1 MSDKRK
7 NYQIMSSIRYGVC
20 GLILCLTVA
29 LTGNRAMATAV
40 GDETQ
45 ASTEVVSTEAA
56 STEVDATE
64 VTDQKTEKK
73 TGKFITKNG
82 KKYYQNEN
90 GKLIKGKFYK
100 IKGKTYYFAKNGVMQ
115 KGWIKK
121 GKDYYYLDR
130 NTGVM
135 KSGCKVDGIKI
146 KKNGKAKK
154 TAYNTKKIETMI
166 TAKKIVNKVTK
177 TTDTKSQKL
186 KKVFNWVLKHPYK
199 RYRILAQAKQKE
211 GWEMEYANDEFK
223 KGKGCCVSEA
233 SALAFLAHECG
244 YKDVY
249 ICDDTGHAWV
259 EINGRVY
266 DTLFAEAK
274 NYNKYYNSSYKT
286 AGLHRVGKKKI

>member
-1 MSDKRK
+1 MSKEKKIYERMDYIK
-7 NYQIMSSIRYGVC
+7 YGVY
-20 GLILCLTVA
+20 IFIFCLTVVLA
-29 LTGNRAMATAV
+29 GNKAMATAV
-40 GDETQ
+40 VDETQ
-45 ASTEVVSTEAA
+45 TSTETATTE
-56 STEVDATE
+56 TT
-64 VTDQKTEKK
+64 TKTTKK
-73 TGKFITKNG
+73 TGKFVTEKG
-82 KKYYQNEN
+82 KKYYVDEN
-90 GKLIKGKFYK
+90 GKKVKGKFYK

-115 KGWIKK
+115 TGWIKK
-121 GKDYYYLDR
+121 GKNYYYLDR
-130 NTGVM
+130 ETGVM
-135 KSGCKVDGIKI
+135 KTGCKVDGIKI
-146 KKNGKAKK
+146 KKDGKAKK
-154 TAYNTKKIETMI
+154 TSYSKKKIETMI
-166 TAKKIVNKVTK
+166 TARKVMNQVTK

-186 KKVFNWVLKHPYK
+186 KKVFDWVLKHPYK

-244 YKDVY
+244 YKNVY